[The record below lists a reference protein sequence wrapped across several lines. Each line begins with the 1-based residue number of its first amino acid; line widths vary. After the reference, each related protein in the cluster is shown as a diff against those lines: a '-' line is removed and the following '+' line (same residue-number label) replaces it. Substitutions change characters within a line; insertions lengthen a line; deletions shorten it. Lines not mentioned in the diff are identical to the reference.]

1 MLQHPPIMNKILQQ
15 RKEKIKIML
24 NYAYTNFGG
33 YFWMVGIAF
42 LTYLI
47 MTVVKKSF
55 TPIAKKL
62 ASTEK
67 ERRFINAALG
77 IVLSVALA
85 IAIGKFGQ
93 FLFSAD
99 VHIMWFVAGG
109 LLAHYSNL
117 LIRKYKDADAAAFAK
132 AFITAMNESNFDIT
146 EADLPILTEQIGV
159 IVKAYADNN
168 ANSRKNKIRGVASGI
183 TGSVEITDD
192 EQKDIEKAIEKLK
205 SAGFDTTTVKAL
217 YDKAK
222 ADGKVTVAEKA
233 RLEEV
238 IRAIHNV
245 TNI

>member
-1 MLQHPPIMNKILQQ
+1 
-15 RKEKIKIML
+15 ML

-42 LTYLI
+42 LTYLV

-55 TPIAKKL
+55 TPLTKKL
-62 ASTEK
+62 TSNDK
-67 ERRFINAALG
+67 ERRFINATLG
-77 IVLSVALA
+77 IVLSACIGYAL
-85 IAIGKFGQ
+85 GEVGE
-93 FLFSAD
+93 FLFAVD
-99 VHIMWFVAGG
+99 LPFMWFVAGG
-109 LLAHYSNL
+109 LIANYANL
-117 LIRKYKDADAAAFAK
+117 VVRKYTDADSSAFAN
-132 AFITAMNESNFDIT
+132 AFINAMKESNFDIS
-146 EADLPILTEQIGV
+146 EADLPTLTEQIGV

-192 EQKDIEKAIEKLK
+192 EQKEIEKAIEKLK
-205 SAGFDTTTVKAL
+205 SAGFDTASVNAL
-217 YDKAK
+217 YAKAK

-238 IRAIHNV
+238 IRAIHNA